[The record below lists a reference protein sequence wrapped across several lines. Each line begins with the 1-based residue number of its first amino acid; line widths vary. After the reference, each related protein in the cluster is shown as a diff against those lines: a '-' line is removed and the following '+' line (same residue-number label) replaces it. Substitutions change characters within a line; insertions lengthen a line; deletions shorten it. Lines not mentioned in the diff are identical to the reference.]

1 METDADIFRVEVHTS
16 KIRSSVVR
24 IAITK
29 KSDFSDKRYMFRR
42 FQRKSR
48 TQSQPE
54 TGITVTGSNPNRP
67 IDKQSHNTR
76 LIKRIASI
84 RSKLET
90 VIIIVMRITD
100 FTPHGPGQSNDIPL
114 PVRSGKQTIFT
125 TDCKTTANIH
135 LLCTDRANRH
145 KGNHA

>member
-76 LIKRIASI
+76 LIKRIANI

-100 FTPHGPGQSNDIPL
+100 FTPHGPLVSQMTSYF
-114 PVRSGKQTIFT
+114 R
-125 TDCKTTANIH
+125 
-135 LLCTDRANRH
+135 
-145 KGNHA
+145 

>member
-54 TGITVTGSNPNRP
+54 TGITVTGSNLENYLGVRKFLP
-67 IDKQSHNTR
+67 DR
-76 LIKRIASI
+76 LPS
-84 RSKLET
+84 T
-90 VIIIVMRITD
+90 NNPT
-100 FTPHGPGQSNDIPL
+100 IPVL
-114 PVRSGKQTIFT
+114 
-125 TDCKTTANIH
+125 
-135 LLCTDRANRH
+135 
-145 KGNHA
+145 

>member
-54 TGITVTGSNPNRP
+54 TGITVTGSNPNRS
-67 IDKQSHNTR
+67 IDKQSHNIR
-76 LIKRIASI
+76 LIKRIANI

-100 FTPHGPGQSNDIPL
+100 FTPPRPIGQSNDILL
-114 PVRSGKQTIFT
+114 PVRSGKQT
-125 TDCKTTANIH
+125 H
-135 LLCTDRANRH
+135 YLHYRL
-145 KGNHA
+145 

>member
-54 TGITVTGSNPNRP
+54 TGITVTGSNPNRS

-76 LIKRIASI
+76 LIKRIANI

-100 FTPHGPGQSNDIPL
+100 FTPHGPLVSQMTSYF
-114 PVRSGKQTIFT
+114 R
-125 TDCKTTANIH
+125 
-135 LLCTDRANRH
+135 
-145 KGNHA
+145 